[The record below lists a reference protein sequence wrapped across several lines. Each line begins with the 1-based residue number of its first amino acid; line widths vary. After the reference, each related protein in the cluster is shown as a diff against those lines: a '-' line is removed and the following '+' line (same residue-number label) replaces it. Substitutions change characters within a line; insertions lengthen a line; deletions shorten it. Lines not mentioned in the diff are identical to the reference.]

1 MKKVILC
8 GFLGT
13 CMALLGCAPVTRA
26 VKYKAIIVDEYTNK
40 PVANLPAQ
48 FVQVA
53 TSYLDKDIFVQNAT
67 SNANG
72 EIVID
77 NKLKVSKFY
86 SLDVNVHEGVCKGD
100 TSKIEFQYL
109 ATGMQKS
116 AVNFDGVTETIK
128 IKPSGFIRFLA
139 ADSIY
144 TKYNTTN
151 FIVEGDGNRI
161 SITNA
166 LDWPA
171 AISGFEAKGAIEGN
185 TMYFTPNISRTF
197 KIYAVQNGSPVL
209 LYNKTLV
216 VKNAFSGETVSGCF
230 GAMEVEIL

>member
-1 MKKVILC
+1 MKKVILY
-8 GFLGT
+8 GFFGT
-13 CMALLGCAPVTRA
+13 CMAFIGCKPATRPIEF
-26 VKYKAIIVDEYTNK
+26 KAIIVDEYTNK

-48 FVQVA
+48 FAQVA
-53 TSYLDKDIFVQNAT
+53 SSYMDKDIFVLKT
-67 SNANG
+67 STNENG
-72 EIVID
+72 EILLR

-109 ATGMQKS
+109 ATGKQKS
-116 AVNFDGVTETIK
+116 AMNFDGVTETIK
-128 IKPSGFIRFLA
+128 IRPSGFIRFLA
-139 ADSIY
+139 TDSIY

-151 FIVEGDGNRI
+151 FIVEADGNRI

-166 LDWPA
+166 LEWPA

-197 KIYAVQNGSPVL
+197 KIYAVQNGVPVL
-209 LYNKTLV
+209 LYTKTLL